1 MEYSQS
7 SESIY
12 KGLVVLFDDDRIRY
26 GRQIAYP
33 GFGEEGQEKLKSSHA
48 AVLGQA
54 DWGVPPR
61 SIWHTPVLGIS
72 LSSIAIP

>member
-33 GFGEEGQEKLKSSHA
+33 GFGEEGQEKLKSSHMV
-48 AVLGQA
+48 VLGV
-54 DWGVPPR
+54 GR
-61 SIWHTPVLGIS
+61 LGCAASVYLAYAGIG
-72 LSSIAIP
+72 PYNYRR